1 VSGRPGP
8 DVSAHA
14 GAHDRSGWGTSL
26 RPGRR
31 TALLCID
38 MVRAY
43 HDPGGRFELPSLEPL
58 RSAARVLA
66 AAREAGVLV
75 AHSGVRYAAGG
86 VDGGSFVR
94 KVPGLLEFVGDTEAG
109 AFRAEVAPRPGE
121 VVLLK
126 QMPSAFF
133 GTTLASTLTAAGV
146 DTVLVCGVS
155 TSGCVRATVV
165 DAMSHGFTP
174 FVVADA
180 CGDRSPEVHDSNLR
194 DMAAKYADVVDE
206 AWALAHLRSR
216 SGT

>member
-1 VSGRPGP
+1 VP
-8 DVSAHA
+8 DVGGHA
-14 GAHDRSGWGTSL
+14 SGHDRSGWGAEL

-43 HDPGGRFELPSLEPL
+43 YDRGGTFELPSTAPLE
-58 RSAARVLA
+58 SAARLLA
-66 AAREAGVLV
+66 AARSAGVLV

-86 VDGGSFVR
+86 VDGGPFVR
-94 KVPGLLEFVGDTEAG
+94 KVPGLLDFVGDSEAG
-109 AFRAEVAPRPGE
+109 RFRPEVAPRPDE
-121 VVLLK
+121 VVVLK

-180 CGDRSPEVHDSNLR
+180 CGDRSPDVHASNLR
-194 DMAAKYADVVDE
+194 DLGAKYAEVVEE
-206 AWALAHLRSR
+206 AWALQHLAGR
-216 SGT
+216 TT